1 MHEWL
6 RLEDVT
12 ISMMQYF
19 KDVFNKKFGNDCIL
33 NLRMVNN
40 MENKFYIEIA
50 QYQSVLF
57 KRIKSEASGAISN
70 LNKEP
75 LKIEV
80 QKYLDNYLMVV
91 DYNGLMVQSW
101 VCELIVTDKDGNE
114 ISKFSKLKGGE

>member
-1 MHEWL
+1 
-6 RLEDVT
+6 
-12 ISMMQYF
+12 
-19 KDVFNKKFGNDCIL
+19 
-33 NLRMVNN
+33 

-57 KRIKSEASGAISN
+57 KRIKSESSGAITN
-70 LNKEP
+70 MNKEP

-91 DYNGLMVQSW
+91 SYQGLLFQAW
-101 VCELIVTDKDGNE
+101 VCEIIVTDKDNNE

>member
-1 MHEWL
+1 
-6 RLEDVT
+6 
-12 ISMMQYF
+12 
-19 KDVFNKKFGNDCIL
+19 
-33 NLRMVNN
+33 

-57 KRIKSEASGAISN
+57 KRIKSESSGAITN
-70 LNKEP
+70 LNTEP

-91 DYNGLMVQSW
+91 NYNGLLFQAW
-101 VCELIVTDKDGNE
+101 VCEIIVSDKDQKE

>member
-1 MHEWL
+1 M
-6 RLEDVT
+6 
-12 ISMMQYF
+12 I
-19 KDVFNKKFGNDCIL
+19 GIL
-33 NLRMVNN
+33 NIRMVNN

-57 KRIKSEASGAISN
+57 KRIKSEASGAVTN

-91 DYNGLMVQSW
+91 NYNGLLMQAW
-101 VCELIVTDKDGNE
+101 VYEIVVTDKDNKE

>member
-1 MHEWL
+1 
-6 RLEDVT
+6 
-12 ISMMQYF
+12 
-19 KDVFNKKFGNDCIL
+19 
-33 NLRMVNN
+33 

-75 LKIEV
+75 IKIEV

-91 DYNGLMVQSW
+91 NYNGLMVQCW
-101 VCELIVTDKDGNE
+101 VCELIVTDKDGNV

>member
-1 MHEWL
+1 
-6 RLEDVT
+6 
-12 ISMMQYF
+12 
-19 KDVFNKKFGNDCIL
+19 
-33 NLRMVNN
+33 

-57 KRIKSEASGAISN
+57 KRIKSEASGAVTN

-91 DYNGLMVQSW
+91 NYNGLLMQAW
-101 VCELIVTDKDGNE
+101 VYEIVVTDKDNKE

>member
-1 MHEWL
+1 
-6 RLEDVT
+6 
-12 ISMMQYF
+12 
-19 KDVFNKKFGNDCIL
+19 
-33 NLRMVNN
+33 

-57 KRIKSEASGAISN
+57 KRIKSESSGAITN
-70 LNKEP
+70 MNKEP

-91 DYNGLMVQSW
+91 SYQGLLFQAW
-101 VCELIVTDKDGNE
+101 VCEIIVTDNDNNE

>member
-1 MHEWL
+1 
-6 RLEDVT
+6 
-12 ISMMQYF
+12 
-19 KDVFNKKFGNDCIL
+19 
-33 NLRMVNN
+33 

-57 KRIKSEASGAISN
+57 KRIKSELSGAISN

-91 DYNGLMVQSW
+91 DYNGLMVQCW

-114 ISKFSKLKGGE
+114 ISEFSKLKGGE

>member
-1 MHEWL
+1 
-6 RLEDVT
+6 
-12 ISMMQYF
+12 
-19 KDVFNKKFGNDCIL
+19 
-33 NLRMVNN
+33 

-57 KRIKSEASGAISN
+57 KRIKSEASGVVTN
-70 LNKEP
+70 LNNTP

-91 DYNGLMVQSW
+91 NYNGLLMQAW
-101 VCELIVTDKDGNE
+101 VYEIIVSDKDGNE

>member
-1 MHEWL
+1 M
-6 RLEDVT
+6 
-12 ISMMQYF
+12 I
-19 KDVFNKKFGNDCIL
+19 GIL
-33 NLRMVNN
+33 NIRMVNS

-57 KRIKSEASGAISN
+57 KRIKSESSGAITN
-70 LNKEP
+70 MNKEP

-91 DYNGLMVQSW
+91 SYQGLLFQAW
-101 VCELIVTDKDGNE
+101 VCEIIVTDKDNNE

>member
-1 MHEWL
+1 M
-6 RLEDVT
+6 
-12 ISMMQYF
+12 I
-19 KDVFNKKFGNDCIL
+19 GIL
-33 NLRMVNN
+33 NIRMVNN

-57 KRIKSEASGAISN
+57 KRIKSEASGVVTN
-70 LNKEP
+70 LNNTP

-91 DYNGLMVQSW
+91 NYNGLLMQAW
-101 VCELIVTDKDGNE
+101 VYEIIVSDKDGNE

>member
-1 MHEWL
+1 
-6 RLEDVT
+6 
-12 ISMMQYF
+12 
-19 KDVFNKKFGNDCIL
+19 
-33 NLRMVNN
+33 

-57 KRIKSEASGAISN
+57 KRIKSESSGAITN

-75 LKIEV
+75 IKIEV

-91 DYNGLMVQSW
+91 NYNGLMVQAW
-101 VCELIVTDKDGNE
+101 VYEIIVCDKDQNE

>member
-1 MHEWL
+1 
-6 RLEDVT
+6 
-12 ISMMQYF
+12 
-19 KDVFNKKFGNDCIL
+19 
-33 NLRMVNN
+33 

-57 KRIKSEASGAISN
+57 KRIKSEASGAVTN
-70 LNKEP
+70 LNSKP

-91 DYNGLMVQSW
+91 DYNGLVMQAW
-101 VCELIVTDKDGNE
+101 VCEIILTDKDNKE

>member
-1 MHEWL
+1 M
-6 RLEDVT
+6 
-12 ISMMQYF
+12 I
-19 KDVFNKKFGNDCIL
+19 GIL

-57 KRIKSEASGAISN
+57 KRIKSEASGAITN

-91 DYNGLMVQSW
+91 DYNGLLMQAW
-101 VCELIVTDKDGNE
+101 VCEIIVTEKDNKE

>member
-1 MHEWL
+1 M
-6 RLEDVT
+6 
-12 ISMMQYF
+12 I
-19 KDVFNKKFGNDCIL
+19 GIL

-91 DYNGLMVQSW
+91 NYNGLMVQCW